1 MSPSLSVDEA
11 LRRMLSNIQ
20 PVHDEEQVSLAH
32 ALGRVL
38 SNDVRSPVDLPARA
52 RSAMDGYAFR
62 FPEAIQSNLKLP
74 VVGEAYAGQSLKR
87 LSQDDGA
94 VRIFTGADLP
104 PNVDTVVPQE
114 EVVLLDDGG
123 FVQFSLASLRPHSHV
138 RQAGE
143 DLKQGVTVMTRGQ
156 RMGPRHLALMA
167 AIGCAKVNVFRRPRV
182 ALLSTGSELVEAG
195 QPTHAHQTQDANRPM
210 IAALCQELSLDVM
223 DLGIVGDQPDTLHK
237 TLREV
242 ATQCDL
248 VISSGGVSVGEA
260 DHMRS
265 VVEGLGQINFWR
277 LAIKPGKPLAMG
289 QLRHR
294 SDDDPA
300 GSLPSLDSIKA
311 TTPLIAL
318 PGNPVAALVTF
329 EALVH
334 PSLRHLSGEIQNP
347 ACRRTL
353 RARLTHPTDKVVGR
367 TEYLRATLQRSTE
380 GDWQATI
387 MASQGAANLASLGKA
402 DGLVVLNHGCGPLQ
416 ASDWVDVL
424 VFSE

>member
-20 PVHDEEQVSLAH
+20 PVNDEEQVSLAH

-52 RSAMDGYAFR
+52 RSAMDGYAFQ
-62 FPEAIQSNLKLP
+62 FPGAIQNDLKLR

-87 LSQDDGA
+87 FSQDDGA

-104 PNVDTVVPQE
+104 PNANTVVPQE
-114 EVVLLDDGG
+114 AAVLLDDGG
-123 FVQFSLASLRPHSHV
+123 LVQFSLASLRPHSHV

-143 DLKQGVTVMTRGQ
+143 DLKQGATVMTRGQ

-195 QPTHAHQTQDANRPM
+195 HPANAHQTQDANRPM
-210 IAALCQELSLDVM
+210 IAALCQELAVDVM
-223 DLGIVGDQPDTLHK
+223 DLGIVGDQPDTLRK
-237 TLREV
+237 TLRDV
-242 ATQCDL
+242 ASECDM

-265 VVEGLGQINFWR
+265 VVEGIGQIDFWR

-289 QLRHR
+289 QLHR
-294 SDDDPA
+294 QSDGDSA
-300 GSLPSLDSIKA
+300 GTSANLDSTKA

-329 EALVH
+329 EALVR
-334 PSLRHLSGEIQNP
+334 PSLRHLSGEIQNRP
-347 ACRRTL
+347 YRRML
-353 RARLTHPTDKVVGR
+353 RARLTHATHKVVGR
-367 TEYLRATLQRSTE
+367 TEYLRATLQQSAE

-402 DGLVVLNHGCGPLQ
+402 DGLVVLSHHCGPLQ
-416 ASDWVDVL
+416 AMDWVDVL